1 MSEQRERPQFRP
13 VPQRKTLGEW
23 AKYIHD
29 WAVSKGWWEP
39 KDYDIDG
46 NPKPRNRYEIL
57 ALIHSEVSEAL
68 EHLRNKNRNPA
79 TGAEV
84 PLYSYWITPE
94 GKPDGWSI
102 EMIDIIVRCLDALAS
117 EGADV
122 DFLMEVKTGYNN
134 GRERRH
140 GGKDA

>member
-1 MSEQRERPQFRP
+1 MTTESRFRETPKA
-13 VPQRKTLGEW
+13 KTLGEW
-23 AKYIHD
+23 ADYIHT
-29 WAVSKGWWEP
+29 WAVDKGWWEP
-39 KDYDIDG
+39 KDFDEFG
-46 NPKPRNRYEIL
+46 NPKKRNPYEIL